1 MEEFIEAKLLFRIY
15 HNSSNYYSVL
25 KVRTL
30 DDDVVMVTGY
40 FKDLNDETIYKM
52 YGSYNEHPKYGI
64 QFNCTHYESSVE
76 KSTKGLIKYLSSD
89 AFPGIGK
96 ACAKKIIDLFGIY
109 FEDLL
114 KDNPN
119 ILDQCD
125 FLTAKKKK
133 VLIDGIINRSEDD
146 LSLFIARYGI
156 NVRYMKQ
163 IDNLY
168 HNHAVEKIKDNPYEL
183 MEKINGIGFES
194 CDKIAKQFAVE
205 ASSPKRIRA
214 FMLASVTNLCFKD
227 GDTYILKDEL
237 YTYMEKHFVGIDFDE
252 YLFGLIDDCLLYEVD
267 GRIYHH
273 QMYES
278 EIGIASFIKG
288 FPFTYQE
295 EFDNSNLENDIES
308 LENNN
313 HIKYDD
319 IQKNAIKTF
328 FDEDISIITGGPG
341 SGKTTIVSAIL
352 SLYQKYYPQGKVALC
367 APTGRASKR
376 LSELSNYPS
385 STIHSLL
392 HYDLELNEFSK
403 NKKDPLDVDCLIID
417 EFSMCDQWL
426 FYNLL
431 QASHA
436 VSKILIIGD
445 EDQLPSVGS
454 GNVLH
459 DLIASNKITCCAL
472 HKVYRQSEGS
482 GVISLAN
489 DIKYETCDDLNYD
502 NGVLFLECNEDEIRD
517 KICLLVQEAL
527 AKGYDNQDIQVLAPM
542 YRGKVGIDNL
552 NYSLQQI
559 LNPYQENKEQII
571 QGSRIFR
578 VGDKVLQLRNQS
590 EDDVYNGD
598 IGIIEDIE
606 IMNKEY
612 RILVKFQ
619 ERECEYT
626 KESIMQL
633 THAFAVSVHKAQG
646 CEFSIVMMP
655 IANSHSYMLDKR
667 LIYTGITR
675 AKRSLVLIGNKN
687 LFVHA
692 IKRKDKKERRSTL
705 INRLSL
711 V

>member
-1 MEEFIEAKLLFRIY
+1 MEEYIEAKILFKIY
-15 HNSSNYYSVL
+15 HNASNYYTVL
-25 KVRTL
+25 KVKSVDGDTI
-30 DDDVVMVTGY
+30 MVTGY
-40 FKDLNDETIYKM
+40 FKDLNSDAIYKM
-52 YGSYNEHPKYGI
+52 YGSYSDHPKYGI
-64 QFNCTHYESSVE
+64 QFNCTHYENSVSKDS
-76 KSTKGLIKYLSSD
+76 KSLIKYLSSD

-96 ACAKKIIDLFGIY
+96 QCAKKLIDTFGLY

-114 KDNPN
+114 KENPS

-125 FLTAKKKK
+125 FLNDKKKQT
-133 VLIDGIINRSEDD
+133 LINGIVNRCEDD

-168 HNHAVEKIKDNPYEL
+168 HEDAVSKIKANPYEL
-183 MEKINGIGFES
+183 MEKINGIGFEC
-194 CDKIAKQFAVE
+194 CDRIAQQFE
-205 ASSPKRIRA
+205 HDNSSYERIRA
-214 FMLASVTNLCFKD
+214 YMLASVSNLCFKE
-227 GDTYILKDEL
+227 GDTYLYKDEL
-237 YTYMEKHFVGIDFDE
+237 YAYLAKQFVGVDFDD
-252 YLFGLIDDCLLYEVD
+252 YLQGLVDDRLLYVVD
-267 GRIYHH
+267 DRIYHF

-278 EIGIASFIKG
+278 EFGITSFIKG
-288 FPFTYQE
+288 FPFTYQD
-295 EFDNSNLENDIES
+295 EFDDTNLDSDIIALENK
-308 LENNN
+308 NN
-313 HIKYDD
+313 IIYDE
-319 IQKNAIKTF
+319 IQKEAIKTF
-328 FDEDISIITGGPG
+328 FKEDISIITGGPG
-341 SGKTTIVSAIL
+341 SGKTTIVSTIL
-352 SLYQKYYPQGKVALC
+352 ALYQKYYPQGKVALC

-403 NKKDPLDVDCLIID
+403 NKQDPLDVDCLIID

-431 QASHA
+431 QASYS

-445 EDQLPSVGS
+445 EDQLPSVGC

-459 DLIASNKITCCAL
+459 DLIASKKVSCCAL

-489 DIKYETCDDLNYD
+489 DIKHETCEDLSYE
-502 NGVLFLECNEDEIRD
+502 NGVLFLPCSEDEIRD

-559 LNPYQENKEQII
+559 LNPSSEDKPQVM

-606 IMNKEY
+606 IMNKDY
-612 RILVKFQ
+612 RIIVSFQ
-619 ERECEYT
+619 ERICEYT

-633 THAFAVSVHKAQG
+633 THAFAISVHKAQG

-655 IANSHSYMLDKR
+655 IANSHTYMLDKR

-675 AKRSLVLIGNKN
+675 AKRSLVLVGNKD
-687 LFVHA
+687 LFIHA
-692 IKRKDKKERRSTL
+692 IKRKDKRERRSTL
-705 INRLSL
+705 LNRLNQ